1 MNLQEIKEAVELGKK
16 VYVGSLAYEV
26 VKDSIGQWLI
36 VCNLNDYCTGLTE
49 VDGTTLNG
57 KPEEFFLGR

>member
-1 MNLQEIKEAVELGKK
+1 MNLQEIKAAVVAGKK

-36 VCNLNDYCTGLTE
+36 VCNLNDYCCGLTE
-49 VDGTTLNG
+49 VDGITLNG
-57 KPEEFFLGR
+57 KPEEFFIA